1 MKTLRACLFLMVLT
15 PAWATDGGVP
25 SIELLLYLAEWEGD
39 EQGQAIDPMDLL
51 DAAAVED
58 GDDEQEAVRRPV
70 VPERSQ

>member
-1 MKTLRACLFLMVLT
+1 MKTLRACLILMVLA

-58 GDDEQEAVRRPV
+58 GDDEQEAVRQPV